1 MLKALTRCQHGLIL
15 GPEPQLDPPIDI
27 IVICVLYMLFM
38 NETYEMKMMK
48 IVTTPAQAL
57 GNIEKFK
64 SELWKNPDLQARL
77 AYARA
82 WYAHQDQSGRWFFAP
97 SKFVGYQDVDA
108 ETYLESAE
116 ESDGRRTEAQLQMW
130 FRVVDPETPLY
141 DELSSRLVALLA
153 QYGKAPSTKTRINV
167 VRERRK
173 LLPDITPEIDAH
185 DAVVSLM
192 LAVAKT
198 LPSKQFENLRAQ
210 LEDIWA

>member
-1 MLKALTRCQHGLIL
+1 MNML
-15 GPEPQLDPPIDI
+15 
-27 IVICVLYMLFM
+27 
-38 NETYEMKMMK
+38 K
-48 IVTTPAQAL
+48 IVTVRAQAVR
-57 GNIEKFK
+57 NIEKFE
-64 SELWKNPDLQARL
+64 SELWKSPDLQVRL

-82 WYAHQDQSGRWFFAP
+82 WYAHKDQSGKWFFAP

-116 ESDGRRTEAQLQMW
+116 ESDGRRTEAQLQIW
-130 FRVVDPETPLY
+130 FRVVDPVTPLY

-153 QYGKAPSTKTRINV
+153 QYGKTPSTKTRINV
-167 VRERRK
+167 AREWHELSPNK
-173 LLPDITPEIDAH
+173 TPESAAH

-192 LAVAKT
+192 VAVAKT